1 MSLSISRDGSPE
13 GWFTAPHG
21 LWTADLPKG
30 AIVLLAWLH
39 SHSEEFLAKVTLS
52 QCRRAMR
59 TSSIYPWFDALEAA
73 GFAKVVRG
81 SSGQAAKITL
91 LMTPWRGLF
100 GRRNQSEIGLVTSPK
115 SDCIEEQGEEQGSS
129 LRSEEDQ
136 TQVSTRNQEKPTA
149 VAVKAAQEYVD
160 WHRSERQSDPV
171 SPFQALRSVATAL
184 AKKGYT
190 SDEIVDGFKETRVMS
205 AKAVQDII
213 DRARAAAEGRTVGP
227 AIPQSVLRAFL
238 SARQWLIDHGVT
250 VEQLPALMQMVAG
263 FHLAHGFGVG
273 EMMLR
278 LAVALREQPDSMA
291 AMDEFRGRLWRAQV
305 DRFPGELADYP
316 DAMERAYRNRYW
328 RAA

>member
-184 AKKGYT
+184 AKKGYEG
-190 SDEIVDGFKETRVMS
+190 DEIVDGLKRTRVMS
-205 AKAVQDII
+205 AKAVQDEIETQ
-213 DRARAAAEGRTVGP
+213 RRRAEGATGRV
-227 AIPQSVLRAFL
+227 IPNGVVRAFAD
-238 SARQWLIDHGVT
+238 SKQWLLDHGV
-250 VEQLPALMQMVAG
+250 VQQQVPALMELVAS
-263 FHLAHGFGVG
+263 FVAREFGVG
-273 EMMLR
+273 ETMLR
-278 LAVALREQPDSMA
+278 LAVALRSQPDSA
-291 AMDEFRGRLWRAQV
+291 AALNSFRALIYRAKV

-316 DAMERAYRNRYW
+316 DAMERAFRNQYW
-328 RAA
+328 RAS